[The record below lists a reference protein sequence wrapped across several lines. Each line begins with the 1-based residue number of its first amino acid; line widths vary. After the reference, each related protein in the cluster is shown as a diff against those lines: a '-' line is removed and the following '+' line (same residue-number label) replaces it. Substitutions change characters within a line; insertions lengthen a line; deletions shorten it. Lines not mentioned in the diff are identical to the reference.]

1 MRVAARVIA
10 ASVLTLASACGALE
24 ESPPRSPLGRES
36 TPAAVTATPLASPT
50 AVVSSPGAPAAP
62 IDVETATGLA
72 IEMLAEWLGVPA
84 TQLAPLDSEATTW
97 PNACLGLTRPGVAC
111 AEVET
116 PGFRVVL
123 LDAFDDQHEL
133 RLDAGGRGVWA
144 PRDVFVGP
152 IVALD
157 PAGGTVTLTG
167 EGEEF
172 TLRVAPGTRWV
183 VGPAGSGLRALSL
196 GDTVEAQ
203 YDPAANG
210 ERLPVI
216 VWLAVLE

>member
-1 MRVAARVIA
+1 MRVAARVIV
-10 ASVLTLASACGALE
+10 ASVLTLAVACGAVE
-24 ESPPRSPLGRES
+24 ESPPRNPLGRES
-36 TPAAVTATPLASPT
+36 PPAAVTATPLASPT
-50 AVVSSPGAPAAP
+50 AVVSPSNAPAAP
-62 IDVETATGLA
+62 IDIETATGLA

-84 TQLAPLDSEATTW
+84 TQLVPLDTEPATW
-97 PNACLGLTRPGVAC
+97 PDACLGVRLPGSGCAQVLTS
-111 AEVET
+111 
-116 PGFRVVL
+116 GFRVVL
-123 LDAFDDQHEL
+123 LDAFDGEHEL

-172 TLRVAPGTRWV
+172 TLRVAPGTRWA
-183 VGPAGSGLRALSL
+183 VGPAGPGLRALSL

-203 YDPAANG
+203 YDPAADG
-210 ERLPVI
+210 EQPPVI